1 MLLKPVVV
9 SVVTLTHGRV
19 PGLRFA
25 NFVCSSC
32 RHCLFDVTRCIL
44 HGASAMPDHII
55 APAIPEE
62 LALRVVFSAAGVWPG
77 TPTCPQVVFRYDFF
91 DAMRFMQHQ

>member
-25 NFVCSSC
+25 NFVCHS
-32 RHCLFDVTRCIL
+32 LFDVTRCIL
-44 HGASAMPDHII
+44 HGASAMPDHTI
-55 APAIPEE
+55 APEIPEE
-62 LALRVVFSAAGVWPG
+62 LALRVVFSAACVWPG